1 MGCCSGVVTQAYDQP
16 NNPVLSRGK
25 DSLAILTVA
34 PFRGVPQPEAHG
46 RIKPYS
52 ETSFAVRFR
61 VVCLLFNHVRR
72 GGSCYSP
79 TTRNLYNPDTPTTK
93 RVKMLSGITSSIT
106 AIKVSI
112 DLLQVILD
120 AKSQSEREKAVYEM
134 RRQLADLQIQNA
146 ELAKTLAL
154 QYEEILLLKQKCHEI
169 DERNRKLECYTIH
182 KTGFGHF
189 VYAFRNSLDE
199 EDTCF
204 HYACPNC
211 YQHGVIAILQPVE
224 IGEHDKFHI
233 SKCLKCDSHFKFER
247 NDDYIPPPSVEE
259 IGRALSSNP

>member
-1 MGCCSGVVTQAYDQP
+1 M
-16 NNPVLSRGK
+16 
-25 DSLAILTVA
+25 
-34 PFRGVPQPEAHG
+34 
-46 RIKPYS
+46 
-52 ETSFAVRFR
+52 RFR
-61 VVCLLFNHVRR
+61 VVCLLL
-72 GGSCYSP
+72 
-79 TTRNLYNPDTPTTK
+79 TTSGEVVPVVPQQQEICIIRIPQQHREL
-93 RVKMLSGITSSIT
+93 RMLSGITSSIT

-224 IGEHDKFHI
+224 IVEHDKFHI
-233 SKCLKCDSHFKFER
+233 SKCLKCDSRFKFER
-247 NDDYIPPPSVEE
+247 NDDYIPPPSEEE

>member
-1 MGCCSGVVTQAYDQP
+1 
-16 NNPVLSRGK
+16 
-25 DSLAILTVA
+25 
-34 PFRGVPQPEAHG
+34 
-46 RIKPYS
+46 
-52 ETSFAVRFR
+52 
-61 VVCLLFNHVRR
+61 
-72 GGSCYSP
+72 
-79 TTRNLYNPDTPTTK
+79 
-93 RVKMLSGITSSIT
+93 MLSGITSSIT

-211 YQHGVIAILQPVE
+211 YQHGVIAILQPVK

-233 SKCLKCDSHFKFER
+233 SKCLKCDSRFKFER
-247 NDDYIPPPSVEE
+247 NDDYIPPPSEEE